1 MSATLHSQS
10 GRLPLYL
17 KNVRREFREEYMEE
31 KQKDD
36 LAWTQILSDS
46 GAKVALSRKRRPK
59 TGSRFL
65 LSEKTNLGPHLMY
78 QIFSLVSS
86 QNYLAKYYIITE
98 KWCVGVPPLYLPRAK
113 GTGFVVDRA
122 TSDWRLF
129 IRVRGNRAEYRTN

>member
-65 LSEKTNLGPHLMY
+65 LSEKR
-78 QIFSLVSS
+78 I
-86 QNYLAKYYIITE
+86 
-98 KWCVGVPPLYLPRAK
+98 W
-113 GTGFVVDRA
+113 
-122 TSDWRLF
+122 
-129 IRVRGNRAEYRTN
+129 VRI